1 MVRPRASQ
9 HTLISFIIDFFSCF
23 LLIAFLWYHNLIF
36 VLFLQ
41 FKIAEWMFH
50 LTTNQ
55 KFDIAIMMVILLN
68 MITMAMEHYNMSRTF
83 EDFLKYIN
91 IVFIGIFTGEC
102 VMKLMG
108 LRFYYFK
115 EPWNIFD
122 FVVVVLSILG
132 KLTILFTFLPVFFL
146 NSGCSSKHNLFLVP
160 FLKFNIF
167 IFLPHKRQRTQPSY
181 SPSNWFHIRGTSQN
195 FMEFTYLN
203 NYEAVAISK
212 KDTAIYKNLTKDIDH
227 KV

>member
-1 MVRPRASQ
+1 
-9 HTLISFIIDFFSCF
+9 
-23 LLIAFLWYHNLIF
+23 
-36 VLFLQ
+36 
-41 FKIAEWMFH
+41 MFH

-132 KLTILFTFLPVFFL
+132 KLTILFTFLPVFF
-146 NSGCSSKHNLFLVP
+146 F
-160 FLKFNIF
+160 F
-167 IFLPHKRQRTQPSY
+167 
-181 SPSNWFHIRGTSQN
+181 
-195 FMEFTYLN
+195 
-203 NYEAVAISK
+203 
-212 KDTAIYKNLTKDIDH
+212 
-227 KV
+227 